1 MLSSIL
7 FRLLFLKYHILI
19 KSKQLQIVY
28 LVFDYLTPFLPLSPL
43 QPTLNLLVLRRC
55 LWLLKQVTH
64 FFFFACAFSHGLSLC
79 MIMTFSGV
87 LHQLQDFER
96 LTYCHLASSTV
107 EKSKT
112 ILNPFYVIHFLSG
125 NLIFF
130 ASALKF
136 YSMCL
141 AMGLLFHCFGHLVG
155 TFNLET

>member
-1 MLSSIL
+1 
-7 FRLLFLKYHILI
+7 
-19 KSKQLQIVY
+19 
-28 LVFDYLTPFLPLSPL
+28 
-43 QPTLNLLVLRRC
+43 
-55 LWLLKQVTH
+55 
-64 FFFFACAFSHGLSLC
+64 

-96 LTYCHLASSTV
+96 LIYCHLASSIV

-141 AMGLLFHCFGHLVG
+141 GMGLLFHCFGHLVG
-155 TFNLET
+155 TVNLET

>member
-1 MLSSIL
+1 
-7 FRLLFLKYHILI
+7 
-19 KSKQLQIVY
+19 
-28 LVFDYLTPFLPLSPL
+28 
-43 QPTLNLLVLRRC
+43 
-55 LWLLKQVTH
+55 
-64 FFFFACAFSHGLSLC
+64 

-96 LTYCHLASSTV
+96 LIYCHLASSIV

-112 ILNPFYVIHFLSG
+112 ILNPLYVIHFLSG

-141 AMGLLFHCFGHLVG
+141 GMGLFYSTVLVTWWVLSIWKLRLFNSGKFS
-155 TFNLET
+155 